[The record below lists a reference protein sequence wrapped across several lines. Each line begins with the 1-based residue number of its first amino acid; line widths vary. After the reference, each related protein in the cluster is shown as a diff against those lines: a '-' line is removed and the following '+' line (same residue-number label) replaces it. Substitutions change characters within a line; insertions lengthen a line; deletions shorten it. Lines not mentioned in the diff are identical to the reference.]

1 MAPMKTFQVRT
12 HYNPW
17 LSQETKILIAE
28 RERLHKSAVEN
39 KDPEKW
45 TSFKALRNKNSHA
58 GRNRKKL
65 LGKTSWYK
73 KRKSLK
79 TAKLSLAWGPGGW
92 ENKNYKKVKTQE
104 NKDLPT
110 KSVIFTEQTP
120 GGELAKGLREL
131 IGRLQ
136 HLIGGRIKIVERTG
150 TPLKDLFPLTNLWE
164 GEGCGR
170 GECYPCKQGGEEI
183 PRCKRRNIIYESI
196 CAQCNPEAAKK
207 GPLKKYDGGGTPS
220 LYVGETARSLMERA
234 REHINDFETKSKKSH
249 IWKHQTDCHGGNSN
263 HNFIFKIV
271 DTPKSALSRQIG
283 EAVLIS
289 RRGGEGAILNARGEY
304 NRCHITRLTLGDDK
318 EQPEGPNE
326 GGEGEQSEEWIQN
339 QGAAWVRSKLNK
351 QREQDLLEG
360 NRILSKQQGGKRTRN
375 SKTTEGG
382 RAKKRKYKLVD
393 INWGSRD
400 IREELRLDCL
410 TSTVPPVQ
418 SSEE

>member
-1 MAPMKTFQVRT
+1 MITSGYSVTKTRRT
-12 HYNPW
+12 ISNGLKYY
-17 LSQETKILIAE
+17 
-28 RERLHKSAVEN
+28 EN
-39 KDPEKW
+39 KVKRCKKENKPLYR
-45 TSFKALRNKNSHA
+45 TAKNSQA

-207 GPLKKYDGGGTPS
+207 GPLKKYDGGG
-220 LYVGETARSLMERA
+220 
-234 REHINDFETKSKKSH
+234 D
-249 IWKHQTDCHGGNSN
+249 
-263 HNFIFKIV
+263 
-271 DTPKSALSRQIG
+271 PKSLCR
-283 EAVLIS
+283 
-289 RRGGEGAILNARGEY
+289 
-304 NRCHITRLTLGDDK
+304 
-318 EQPEGPNE
+318 
-326 GGEGEQSEEWIQN
+326 
-339 QGAAWVRSKLNK
+339 
-351 QREQDLLEG
+351 
-360 NRILSKQQGGKRTRN
+360 RN
-375 SKTTEGG
+375 SKKFNGKSQGTH
-382 RAKKRKYKLVD
+382 
-393 INWGSRD
+393 
-400 IREELRLDCL
+400 
-410 TSTVPPVQ
+410 Q
-418 SSEE
+418 

>member
-1 MAPMKTFQVRT
+1 MKTFQVRT

-207 GPLKKYDGGGTPS
+207 GPLKKYDGGGPQ
-220 LYVGETARSLMERA
+220 VVM
-234 REHINDFETKSKKSH
+234 
-249 IWKHQTDCHGGNSN
+249 
-263 HNFIFKIV
+263 
-271 DTPKSALSRQIG
+271 
-283 EAVLIS
+283 
-289 RRGGEGAILNARGEY
+289 
-304 NRCHITRLTLGDDK
+304 
-318 EQPEGPNE
+318 
-326 GGEGEQSEEWIQN
+326 
-339 QGAAWVRSKLNK
+339 
-351 QREQDLLEG
+351 
-360 NRILSKQQGGKRTRN
+360 
-375 SKTTEGG
+375 
-382 RAKKRKYKLVD
+382 
-393 INWGSRD
+393 
-400 IREELRLDCL
+400 
-410 TSTVPPVQ
+410 
-418 SSEE
+418 